1 MSRAKRDTASRPAG
15 PGMCAFGNV
24 MKALRPARFKPLVAA
39 LFAASLAPLAAPAH
53 ALTADGTPPGYNAN
67 CNCYRNVAY
76 GSTTWFEPTT
86 RKLAHQVM
94 DIWMPAAITRP
105 EGAPIVYYGHPNG
118 VGNFIAMDTA
128 PGSLWS
134 RLVKPLTDRGYIVV
148 SYEFRHPVVNYVEGK
163 PVPRYDIQKAINYFT
178 TNFASTLAADPSN
191 SFIAGQSRGA
201 GLGLLTALTGT
212 FTGSTKV
219 QAIWTYQAQTS
230 FNCNEMAKTYVIQ
243 SDRDTFLSQC
253 VQVDGA
259 GSSLQAVS
267 PSSPPIV
274 ANYDRPFHKVLV
286 PASEVDVHYPDF
298 GWQLCKRY
306 GLQGLSAQCTPI
318 ENVGNDAA
326 WLGMADYFDG
336 HVQAAM

>member
-1 MSRAKRDTASRPAG
+1 M
-15 PGMCAFGNV
+15 N
-24 MKALRPARFKPLVAA
+24 ALRSARLKPIAAA
-39 LFAASLAPLAAPAH
+39 LFAASLAPLATPAH
-53 ALTADGTPPGYNAN
+53 AVTADATPPGYNAN

-76 GSTTWFEPTT
+76 GTTTWYEPTT
-86 RKLAHQVM
+86 RKYAKQVM
-94 DIWMPAAITRP
+94 DIWMPANITRA

-118 VGNFIAMDTA
+118 VGNYIAMDTA

-148 SYEFRHPVVNYVEGK
+148 SYEFRHPVVNYVAGN
-163 PVPRYDIQKAINYFT
+163 PVPRYDIQKAINFFT
-178 TNFASTLAADPSN
+178 NNYASTLVADPAN

-201 GLGLLTALTGT
+201 GLGLLTALTGA

-219 QAIWTYQAQTS
+219 QGIWTYQAQTS

-243 SDRDTFLSQC
+243 SDRDAFLSQC

-259 GSSLQAVS
+259 GSSLQSVS
-267 PSSPPIV
+267 PSSPPV
-274 ANYDRPFHKVLV
+274 VTRYERAFHKVLV

-306 GLQGLSAQCTPI
+306 GVQGLSAQCSPV
-318 ENVGNDAA
+318 ENVSDADA
-326 WLGMADYFDG
+326 WIGMADYFDQ
-336 HVQAAM
+336 HVQPAM